1 MPLLIHDPR
10 QTATVSSSD
19 AMALNIDIAPTILD
33 AAGIAKP
40 DWMQGTS
47 LMPILSGE
55 TATVRESFVAEY
67 YQEIIS
73 PAVPTWEAIR
83 TDRYMFVRYPDYQQ
97 QYEELYDL
105 QADPLQLNNL
115 LGPTPPTPRIS
126 QVSVELRQQLD
137 LELSNID
144 STNNFTRKLV
154 YGDTRDFRVLESG
167 DIVDNADNVY
177 VGARSDTGG
186 SNLVLSFELP
196 VLSDSERIDKAYIA
210 FEIINNPGGST
221 SIHEIDLWA
230 IGVNDGTPLVEFLE
244 ADEELLSRDRADNLK
259 LQDSIITT
267 DSHFART
274 FSDDTAA
281 VTLASYLMSFYA
293 DHPDYTGGSFLQVRL
308 NPDSDFG
315 NVNRAWTVANAD
327 VVNSGTGQPFYKRLP
342 ALSLEISPMLAGDY
356 NNDGMVNI
364 ADYVVWRDNLGSTTA
379 KLPNDPTPNL
389 VSSSDYDIWRD
400 AFHASNAGLASLTV
414 PESTAAQIAAGLA
427 LAGFGWLPRT
437 RA

>member
-1 MPLLIHDPR
+1 MMRDIDFQIGRVLDTLDQRGLSNDTIVMFTSDNGFFWGEHGRGDKRAAYEESIRVPLLIHDPR
-10 QTATVSSSD
+10 QTATVSSSN

-47 LMPILSGE
+47 LMPILNGE
-55 TATVRESFVAEY
+55 AATVRGSFVAEY
-67 YQEIIS
+67 YQEVIS
-73 PAVPTWEAIR
+73 PAVPAWEAIR
-83 TDRYMFVRYPDYQQ
+83 TDRYMFVRYPDYHQ

-105 QADPLQLNNL
+105 HADPLQLNNL
-115 LGPTPPTPRIS
+115 LGPIPPTPRIS
-126 QVSVELRQQLD
+126 QLSVELRQQLD

-167 DIVDNADNVY
+167 GIVDNAADVY

-196 VLSDSERIDKAYIA
+196 VLSDSERIDKAYVA

-259 LQDSIITT
+259 LQDSIITR

-281 VTLASYLMSFYA
+281 VTSGFVFNVVLCR
-293 DHPDYTGGSFLQVRL
+293 PPRL
-308 NPDSDFG
+308 YRWELS
-315 NVNRAWTVANAD
+315 
-327 VVNSGTGQPFYKRLP
+327 SGP
-342 ALSLEISPMLAGDY
+342 AQS
-356 NNDGMVNI
+356 
-364 ADYVVWRDNLGSTTA
+364 R
-379 KLPNDPTPNL
+379 
-389 VSSSDYDIWRD
+389 
-400 AFHASNAGLASLTV
+400 
-414 PESTAAQIAAGLA
+414 
-427 LAGFGWLPRT
+427 
-437 RA
+437 